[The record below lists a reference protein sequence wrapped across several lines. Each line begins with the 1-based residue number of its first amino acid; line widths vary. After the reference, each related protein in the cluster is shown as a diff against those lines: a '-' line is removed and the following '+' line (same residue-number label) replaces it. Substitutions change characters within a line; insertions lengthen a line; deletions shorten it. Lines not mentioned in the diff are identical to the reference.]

1 MSERPLSPN
10 ETIKEKSNFLRNDI
24 EESLADPITGA
35 THPEAEQILKFH
47 GIYLQDDRDIRAER
61 TKQKLEPSYS
71 MMIRVR
77 LPGGVCTPKQ
87 WLVLDELARTYGSG
101 TLRLTTR
108 QTFQLHGILK
118 RNLKATVVGI
128 NHALM
133 DSIAACGDVNRNVMC
148 SVNPHLSKVHEEAY
162 QWAVRIAEHLLP
174 KSRAYYEIWLDEKKI
189 AGGEEEPI
197 YGKTYLPR
205 KFKIA
210 IAIPPQNDVDVF
222 ANDIGLV
229 TIVENGIL
237 RGFNV
242 AVGGGLSKTHGDDS
256 TYSRLGTVIGYCDK
270 DRIVDVCEKIVT
282 VQRDYGD
289 RSNRKHARLRYTI
302 DDRGIAWFKEEL
314 EKRLGYTLE
323 KEMPYAFITRSDQYG
338 WVKSDDDLW
347 HFTLFVENGRVK
359 DTETVRMMSGLRSLA
374 AMHEG
379 DFRIT
384 PNQNLIIVRVPEGEK
399 ANIEKVLKEHG
410 VPLEPGIYAQAMAC
424 VAFPTCPLAMAESER
439 YLPSVVAKI
448 GAFLKVKSIQDTIIV
463 RMSGCPNACSRAY
476 LGEIGLVGK
485 APGLYDLYL
494 GGNANGTRLAQKCR
508 DSLREEEILQE
519 LNGWFE
525 RFAKER
531 HQETFGDFTWGAMLE
546 GLQASDL
553 E

>member
-1 MSERPLSPN
+1 MSEKPLSLN
-10 ETIKEKSNFLRNDI
+10 EAIKEKSNFLRNGI

-61 TKQKLEPSYS
+61 AKQKLEPLYS

-77 LPGGVCTPKQ
+77 LPGGICTPKQ
-87 WLVLDELARTYGSG
+87 WLVMDELARTYGNG

-118 RNLKATVVGI
+118 RNLKATVAGI

-189 AGGEEEPI
+189 AGEEEEPV

-210 IAIPPQNDVDVF
+210 VANPPKNDVDVF
-222 ANDIGLV
+222 ANDIGLI
-229 TIVENGIL
+229 TIVEDGAL
-237 RGFNV
+237 RGFNL

-270 DRIVDVCEKIVT
+270 DRIVDVCEKILT

-302 DDRGIAWFKEEL
+302 DDRGVDWFKEEL
-314 EKRLGYTLE
+314 EKRLGHHLK
-323 KEMPYAFITRSDQYG
+323 KEMPYVFTTRSDQYG
-338 WVKSDDDLW
+338 WVKGDDDLW

-359 DTETVRMMSGLRSLA
+359 DTETVRIMSGLRSLA

-384 PNQNLIIVRVPEGEK
+384 PNQNLIIARVPEGEK

-424 VAFPTCPLAMAESER
+424 VAFPTCPQAMAESER
-439 YLPSVVAKI
+439 YLPSLMAKI

-519 LNGWFE
+519 LNSWFE

-546 GLQASDL
+546 GLQASDS